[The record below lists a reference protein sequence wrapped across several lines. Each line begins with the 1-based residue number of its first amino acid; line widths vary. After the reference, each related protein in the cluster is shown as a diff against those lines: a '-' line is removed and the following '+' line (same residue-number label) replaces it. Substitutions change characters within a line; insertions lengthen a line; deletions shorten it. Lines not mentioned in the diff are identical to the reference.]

1 MSQPIQDRASTA
13 SDRALFVSKEASDI
27 LLVTA
32 RLAYLRRPDRALTRS
47 LTMHIFNVIRILLA
61 CAAWLL
67 TGTANAH
74 HSFATHYDK
83 TNIVEISGILSSVK
97 MRSPHSFF
105 EVDVVT
111 EDGSNETWEV
121 EAHAVPILR
130 RLGINKETLKVG
142 DSVMISGPRSR
153 RPEKLLLFGAEIN
166 TAAGQRFEMLD
177 SIRKAPDYA
186 ISDTREGITGIDR
199 LTGKWMTFISG
210 QRVSDSPMPLNAAGK
225 EARANFN
232 AAVNSS
238 SDCVPSNLPSLL
250 MIPYVYEIS
259 RAGNN
264 VDIYH
269 EYAKVRRPVTLGST
283 VRNVTDPTYGRRT
296 GRYENDT
303 LIIESDGFPAMSAGL
318 ASGWE
323 PNGNGADIPSS
334 EQKKLVERYTVN
346 EDGSVLTVTY
356 TVTDP
361 AYLTEPFSAKV
372 EWHRMPFDSPLY
384 DFTCDAEIASR
395 STQNAAV
402 IDN

>member
-1 MSQPIQDRASTA
+1 MNNIETLRI
-13 SDRALFVSKEASDI
+13 ALAGAVFLITSA
-27 LLVTA
+27 
-32 RLAYLRRPDRALTRS
+32 
-47 LTMHIFNVIRILLA
+47 
-61 CAAWLL
+61 
-67 TGTANAH
+67 ANAH
-74 HSFATHYDK
+74 HSFATHYDT
-83 TNIVEISGILSSVK
+83 TNVVEISGVLSEVK

-111 EDGSNETWEV
+111 ENGATETWEV

-130 RLGINKETLKVG
+130 RLGITKDTLKVG
-142 DSVMISGPRSR
+142 DSVMIRGPRSR

-166 TAAGQRFEMLD
+166 TSDGERFEMLN

-199 LTGKWMTFISG
+199 LTGKWMTFITG
-210 QRVSDSPMPLNAAGK
+210 QKVSDSPMPLNQAGK
-225 EARANFN
+225 EARENFD
-232 AAVNSS
+232 ALLNSAS
-238 SDCVPSNLPSLL
+238 ECVPSNLPSLL

-259 RAGNN
+259 REGDH
-264 VDIYH
+264 VDIFH
-269 EYAKVRRPVTLGST
+269 EYAQLRRPVTLGSSEP
-283 VRNVTDPTYGRRT
+283 NVTDPTFGRRV

-334 EQKKLVERYTVN
+334 TQKEIIEKYTVN
-346 EDGSVLTVTY
+346 EDGSVLTVEY

-361 AYLTEPFSAKV
+361 AYLTEPYTAKII
-372 EWHRMPFDSPLY
+372 WHRMPFDSPIY
-384 DFTCDAEIASR
+384 EFTCDAEIASR

-402 IDN
+402 LKD

>member
-1 MSQPIQDRASTA
+1 MHRFNVLRIVLASTA
-13 SDRALFVSKEASDI
+13 WLVAS
-27 LLVTA
+27 A
-32 RLAYLRRPDRALTRS
+32 
-47 LTMHIFNVIRILLA
+47 
-61 CAAWLL
+61 
-67 TGTANAH
+67 ANAH
-74 HSFATHYDK
+74 HSFATHYDT
-83 TNIVEISGILSSVK
+83 TNIVEISGVLSSVK

-105 EVDVVT
+105 EVDIVT
-111 EDGSNETWEV
+111 EDGSRETWEV

-130 RLGINKETLKVG
+130 RLGINRDTLKVG
-142 DSVMISGPRSR
+142 DPVTIRGPRSR

-166 TAAGQRFEMLD
+166 TAAGERFEMLD
-177 SIRKAPDYA
+177 SIRKVPDNT
-186 ISDTREGITGIDR
+186 ISDTREGVTGIDR

-210 QRVSDSPMPLNAAGK
+210 QRVSESPMPLNAAGK

-232 AAVNSS
+232 ASFNSS
-238 SDCVPSNLPSLL
+238 SECVPSNLPSLL

-259 RAGNN
+259 REGNN

-283 VRNVTDPTYGRRT
+283 VANVTDPTFGRRT

-334 EQKKLVERYTVN
+334 TQKKLIERYTVN
-346 EDGSVLTVTY
+346 EDGSELTVAY

-361 AYLTEPFSAKV
+361 AYLTEAYSAEIK
-372 EWHRMPFDSPLY
+372 WYRMPFDSPVY

-402 IDN
+402 IDK